1 MKYLITLFKV
11 MSPNVGDSVLIYI
24 GEDEDQFEIKL
35 DWIRNFFESN
45 GTLIS
50 VSYHYEETRVEA
62 FVEFS
67 LVKGKSNYVT
77 SY

>member
-11 MSPNVGDSVLIYI
+11 MSPNCGDSVLIYI
-24 GEDEDQFEIKL
+24 SEDEDQFEIKL

-50 VSYHYEETRVEA
+50 VSRHYEETRVEA

-67 LVKGKSNYVT
+67 LVKGK
-77 SY
+77 

>member
-11 MSPNVGDSVLIYI
+11 ISPNVGDSVLIYI
-24 GEDEDQFEIKL
+24 SEDEDDFEIKL

-50 VSYHYEETRVEA
+50 VNYHHEVNRVEA

-67 LVKGKSNYVT
+67 LVKGEIKLCY
-77 SY
+77 

>member
-24 GEDEDQFEIKL
+24 GEDKDDFEIKL

-50 VSYHYEETRVEA
+50 VSYRHEVNRVEA
-62 FVEFS
+62 FVEYS
-67 LVKGKSNYVT
+67 LVKGKSNYVI